1 MSLNYF
7 RGRCIINIFPVIDST
22 LSDIVNHLDIQPRT
36 EFGSLWN
43 S

>member
-7 RGRCIINIFPVIDST
+7 RGRCVINIFPVIGST
-22 LSDIVNHLDIQPRT
+22 WFEVVNHQNKQPRA